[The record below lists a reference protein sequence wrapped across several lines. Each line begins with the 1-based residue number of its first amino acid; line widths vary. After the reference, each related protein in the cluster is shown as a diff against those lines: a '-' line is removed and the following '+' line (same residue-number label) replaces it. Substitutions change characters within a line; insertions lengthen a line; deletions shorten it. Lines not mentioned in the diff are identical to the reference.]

1 MWIWHFE
8 KWQDFAAFTTLWSET
23 PQCQVFLVNHGPWNA
38 YEYVIFTS
46 WLSLWSH
53 FYRFGHHP
61 SWQKFNF
68 CSNPRIKRRMV
79 WGNLETDFLPLVE
92 HLSFVKF
99 SHILSSWLHAQ
110 SNCLSTLQA
119 QNPRLPDWD
128 WDSLRQRFFSS
139 LTDTL
144 EMRKPHSAS
153 QHCCWTDQHLQ
164 AGGVSLI
171 RFLQKAVSLKSL
183 SFSLSWRLYSAC
195 SREKS

>member
-1 MWIWHFE
+1 MHMNMSFSPHDCHCE
-8 KWQDFAAFTTLWSET
+8 
-23 PQCQVFLVNHGPWNA
+23 
-38 YEYVIFTS
+38 VIFTGLAIIPLDKNS
-46 WLSLWSH
+46 IFVQTQGLKDGW
-53 FYRFGHHP
+53 FGGI
-61 SWQKFNF
+61 KF
-68 CSNPRIKRRMV
+68 SV
-79 WGNLETDFLPLVE
+79 FLPLVE

-128 WDSLRQRFFSS
+128 WDSLRQRFFSN

-153 QHCCWTDQHLQ
+153 QHCCWTDQRLQ

-195 SREKS
+195 SRAKS